1 MNCADLERHQRQRIM
16 VLLGHTTVVSAA
28 FSPKV
33 IEMTRRKI
41 GSTAKNR
48 LEIQVALAAGLSM
61 LCSADLTLA
70 EIQARGREVA
80 AGQKTL
86 RSPKTPVEPSP
97 ASQSSQKTCRGAM
110 ESAREARATSESFK
124 ALCRLSLQWEARTSA
139 QRAPD

>member
-1 MNCADLERHQRQRIM
+1 M

-33 IEMTRRKI
+33 IDMTRSKI
-41 GSTAKNR
+41 GSTVKNR

-61 LCSADLTLA
+61 LRSADLTLA

-80 AGQKTL
+80 AGQKAL
-86 RSPKTPVEPSP
+86 RSPKTPVEASP
-97 ASQSSQKTCRGAM
+97 ASQSSQKTCRRAM
-110 ESAREARATSESFK
+110 EAAREARATSESFK
-124 ALCRLSLQWEARTSA
+124 ALCRLSLEWEARTSA

>member
-1 MNCADLERHQRQRIM
+1 
-16 VLLGHTTVVSAA
+16 VSAA

-33 IEMTRRKI
+33 IDMTRSKI

-61 LCSADLTLA
+61 LRSADLTLA

-97 ASQSSQKTCRGAM
+97 ASQSSQKFFAAGCESCARSPRHIGIVQGPLPFVAAM
-110 ESAREARATSESFK
+110 GG
-124 ALCRLSLQWEARTSA
+124 
-139 QRAPD
+139 

>member
-1 MNCADLERHQRQRIM
+1 M

-33 IEMTRRKI
+33 IDMTRSKI

-61 LCSADLTLA
+61 LRSADLTLA
-70 EIQARGREVA
+70 EIQARDREVA
-80 AGQKTL
+80 AGQKAL

-110 ESAREARATSESFK
+110 KAAREARATSESFK

-139 QRAPD
+139 QRTPD

>member
-1 MNCADLERHQRQRIM
+1 
-16 VLLGHTTVVSAA
+16 VSAA

-33 IEMTRRKI
+33 IDMTRSKI

-61 LCSADLTLA
+61 LRSADLTLA

-97 ASQSSQKTCRGAM
+97 ASQSSQKISRRAVKA
-110 ESAREARATSESFK
+110 AREARATSESFK

>member
-1 MNCADLERHQRQRIM
+1 M

-33 IEMTRRKI
+33 IDMTRSKI

-61 LCSADLTLA
+61 LRSADLTLA

-80 AGQKTL
+80 AGQKAL

-97 ASQSSQKTCRGAM
+97 ASQSSQKISRRAVKA
-110 ESAREARATSESFK
+110 AREARATSESFK

>member
-1 MNCADLERHQRQRIM
+1 M

-33 IEMTRRKI
+33 IDMTRSKI

-61 LCSADLTLA
+61 LRSADLTLA

-80 AGQKTL
+80 AGQKAL
-86 RSPKTPVEPSP
+86 RSPKTPVEASP
-97 ASQSSQKTCRGAM
+97 ASQSSQKTCRRTM
-110 ESAREARATSESFK
+110 EAATSESFK
-124 ALCRLSLQWEARTSA
+124 ALCRLSLEWEARTSA